1 MDAMKIDTG
10 ALATQRPETPI
21 SVIERYYDLIVSS
34 SSDFEINTSGA
45 AFEPSMRLPELDP
58 RMQSFLSVATA
69 QFFEMGSYRD
79 VPLRLFD
86 LRQNESTQTTKTFA
100 STLIV
105 ARAIR
110 HIQETGDSILLFSP
124 SSGNKAIALRDAVL
138 RALKAKLVHPEQLRI
153 VTLTPMQTIGK
164 LRKTELY
171 DDPRLRDLNPIFVL
185 DTESPEAVKIVGQQ
199 FKELF
204 NRQPVGDSKL
214 WHSLRLENYRFS
226 DQARAFF
233 DFEYGDAWDTDRK
246 TVHVHA
252 VSSAYGLLGYC
263 SGVELASLAV
273 VQRCKQSGDIVGL
286 SRIHQK
292 VDVSAGWKYVLG
304 EMSHRESKRR
314 IQSIKQ
320 GFKFDTSV
328 EDEDFFSFYRSMHVP
343 TMSAR
348 YGAFARSVQEQSAY
362 RDLFKPGV
370 LFRVHLN
377 EEWVAGS
384 VSHIDGA
391 ARTLNARLIGVK
403 GGGALYRE
411 NGAQNFVYH
420 AILEW
425 ASNQSSID
433 SVDFQGCEPFLSKG
447 TFQYKKRFGAQ
458 AIIPPNTF
466 GRMRILIRAPT
477 LSAAARQFL
486 INNPCIG
493 LNADGELQA
502 QYFFD
507 SDHEIRSDIPFAAK
521 GIHSRVSHNL
531 DQWHD

>member
-1 MDAMKIDTG
+1 MDAMKVDIG
-10 ALATQRPETPI
+10 ALATQRPETPV

-34 SSDFEINTSGA
+34 SSEFEISTSDA
-45 AFEPSMRLPELDP
+45 AFEPSMRLPELDT

-69 QFFEMGSYRD
+69 QLFEMGSYRD

-86 LRQNESTQTTKTFA
+86 LRQNENTQTTKTFA

-171 DDPRLRDLNPIFVL
+171 DDARLRDLNPIFVL

-204 NRQPVGDSKL
+204 NRQPVGESKL

-263 SGVELASLAV
+263 SGVEVLKRHREKVSTPSFLLVQHLATSDMVLHLLDGNFEGASTPHYTKEECGLWTQSESAHFPAKTWSPAEILEPTFYTHQPPTAV
-273 VQRCKQSGDIVGL
+273 
-286 SRIHQK
+286 
-292 VDVSAGWKYVLG
+292 
-304 EMSHRESKRR
+304 EMSKHVRTSGGSGIVVSLYECMQRYSECAHLLANTPVRLPEDPRDLKEWSLVMAMTGCLNAIDRELLEGVD
-314 IQSIKQ
+314 
-320 GFKFDTSV
+320 GFTIHASGTYSHGDYQV
-328 EDEDFFSFYRSMHVP
+328 MPLDGFSFIG
-343 TMSAR
+343 SA
-348 YGAFARSVQEQSAY
+348 
-362 RDLFKPGV
+362 
-370 LFRVHLN
+370 
-377 EEWVAGS
+377 EEMLE
-384 VSHIDGA
+384 
-391 ARTLNARLIGVK
+391 TLRNR
-403 GGGALYRE
+403 
-411 NGAQNFVYH
+411 N
-420 AILEW
+420 
-425 ASNQSSID
+425 
-433 SVDFQGCEPFLSKG
+433 
-447 TFQYKKRFGAQ
+447 
-458 AIIPPNTF
+458 NT
-466 GRMRILIRAPT
+466 
-477 LSAAARQFL
+477 
-486 INNPCIG
+486 
-493 LNADGELQA
+493 
-502 QYFFD
+502 
-507 SDHEIRSDIPFAAK
+507 
-521 GIHSRVSHNL
+521 
-531 DQWHD
+531 